1 MKFTLWVC
9 AAIIALLVLAVSLP
23 AWAQQHVMGQ
33 AQYRALIN
41 NSKTVT
47 LGLTYQTLLSSIQG
61 ATPNSGASGAA
72 GLSQTTQRQSLEI
85 ENNNVSGTDTCYII
99 IGSTFTLPSPVTTSS
114 TVTSTISGATM
125 TAAQASITL
134 GVGASYTRYWPYVPP
149 DQIIGTC
156 TTTGDSIYVDV
167 Q

>member
-1 MKFTLWVC
+1 MKFTLWLC
-9 AAIIALLVLAVSLP
+9 AGIIALLALAFSLP

-33 AQYRALIN
+33 AQYRASIN
-41 NSKTVT
+41 NSKAIA
-47 LGLTYQTLLSSIQG
+47 LGLTYQTLLSSVQG

-99 IGSTFTLPSPVTTSS
+99 IGSTFTLPATVTTSS
-114 TVTSTISGATM
+114 TVTSTLSGATL

-134 GVGASYTRYWPYVPP
+134 AVNGSYTRYWPYVPP

-156 TTTGDSIYVDV
+156 TTTGDSIYIDV